1 MSTGDRMAI
10 WNTGIDGNCILCHQ
24 YLETRSHLFF
34 ACSFF
39 STLWKKLAQN
49 LLGNLYSTECEDIV
63 YHLTHGRISLVHR
76 FLLWYVFQAAVYTI
90 CREPNSRKHG
100 DISRSADTLIDRHVK
115 NIIATLRI
123 DKRMETAYQSWI
135 GFVGT

>member
-1 MSTGDRMAI
+1 MSSYGKEIMMP
-10 WNTGIDGNCILCHQ
+10 
-24 YLETRSHLFF
+24 TRQSSQLGTHGTISELPEER
-34 ACSFF
+34 
-39 STLWKKLAQN
+39 
-49 LLGNLYSTECEDIV
+49 LLGTK
-63 YHLTHGRISLVHR
+63 
-76 FLLWYVFQAAVYTI
+76 AAVYTI